1 MKKRELHYTWSPG
14 LFLRLLGSVMA
25 LALIFFLGISAVR
38 FCLSLFLTGDYIIE
52 IPGVESQVLYENPAA
67 RVDPDPTVSDSGE
80 SQAVHAR
87 ISVAGDIMTHM
98 PVVRSAQTDD
108 GYDFSY
114 IFSHLSSFLEKSDYV
129 VANLEATLSGTDQGN
144 EYTGFPYFN
153 APDALASSAKA
164 AGFDLLLTGNE
175 HCNDYGTYGFKRT
188 LDILKK
194 QELDTLGTIGTTGES
209 GYLIRDLN
217 GIQVGMINYTFADTD
232 SGRDTPTINDTTL
245 ETSAAGL
252 LNCFDYDRLDDFYQ
266 EISAHISAME
276 EAGAE
281 ALVLYIHW
289 GNEYTLTPS
298 DVQRQMAQ
306 KLCDLGI
313 DVIVGSH
320 THTVQPVELLT
331 STTDPQHTAV
341 CMYSVGNLISNQR
354 ANDSAMDSG
363 HTEDGVLFSFTF
375 AKYNDGSVTLDS
387 IDLLPLWV
395 LMQGEG
401 SSRTYRILP
410 LEAEQNWKTLYQL
423 TVEEFQQA
431 QSSYSRTEETLSES
445 VASVQ
450 SHLDALR
457 SAKTSA

>member
-1 MKKRELHYTWSPG
+1 MKKRELHHAWTPG
-14 LFLRLLGSVMA
+14 IFLRLLGSVFA
-25 LALIFFLGISAVR
+25 LTLIFFLGISAVR

-52 IPGVESQVLYENPAA
+52 IPGMESQVLYENSS
-67 RVDPDPTVSDSGE
+67 VKPDPIPSGDDE
-80 SQAVHAR
+80 SQVVHAR
-87 ISVAGDIMTHM
+87 ISVTGDIMTHM

-108 GYDFSY
+108 GYDFSN
-114 IFSHLSSFLEKSDYV
+114 IFAPLSSYLEKFDYV
-129 VANLEATLSGTDQGN
+129 VANLETTLSGTDNGN
-144 EYTGFPYFN
+144 EYTGSPNFN
-153 APDALASSAKA
+153 APDALASSARK

-175 HCNDYGTYGFKRT
+175 HCNDYGTYGLKRT

-194 QELDTLGTIGTTGES
+194 QELDTLGTTGTSSES
-209 GYLIRDLN
+209 SYIIRDLN
-217 GIQVGMINYTFADTD
+217 GIQVGMISYTFADT
-232 SGRDTPTINDTTL
+232 SASRETPTVNGTAM
-245 ETSAAGL
+245 EASAAGL
-252 LNCFDYDRLDDFYQ
+252 LNCFDYNHLDDFYQ
-266 EISAHISAME
+266 EISTYISAMDE
-276 EAGAE
+276 EGAE

-289 GNEYTLTPS
+289 GTEYTLTPS
-298 DVQRQMAQ
+298 DTQQQMAQ

-320 THTVQPVELLT
+320 THTVQPLALLT
-331 STTDPQHTAV
+331 STTDPQHTAI

-375 AKYNDGSVTLDS
+375 AKYDDDHVMVDS

-401 SSRTYRILP
+401 ANRSYRILP

-423 TVEEFQQA
+423 TAEEFQQA
-431 QSSYSRTEETLSES
+431 QSSYSRTDSTLSES

-450 SHLDALR
+450 SGLDSLR
-457 SAKTSA
+457 LAKTSA